1 MFFKNSISFTFA
13 SRITQFLSLNVLS
26 FHFPQTS
33 ICLSPRYLSI
43 VGLQS
48 SVLFHV
54 AFELLQAN
62 SCDDTS
68 AHDIVILPQQI
79 GANYLQQ

>member
-26 FHFPQTS
+26 FHFPQIS
-33 ICLSPRYLSI
+33 MCLSPRFLSI
-43 VGLQS
+43 VGLKS

-54 AFELLQAN
+54 VFEFLLAN

-68 AHDIVILPQQI
+68 AHNIVILSKQI